1 MGYNDENEDTRES
14 EAMRKLFVGGLNRST
29 QEDSFFEHFSQFG
42 EIVDKVI
49 IVDPHT
55 KESRGFGFITYS
67 SSQSVENA
75 FKNRPHTIDNKP
87 LDIKRAMPRE
97 FNTAGAHAK
106 TKKLFI
112 GGIAPDTTED
122 TLRTYIESR
131 HSTDIGKIESVFIAT
146 DKETGKNKG
155 FGFLDCSDN
164 DFADRLAISESTCH
178 ISGKKMNIKKA
189 EPREGDEN
197 AGGGRGGGRGGM
209 RGGGRGRGSDR
220 GGGRGGFSRGGRGGG
235 RGGYGGN
242 DYAQNNQSYSTA
254 YPMQQNTGYGA
265 GAGGYGAAGGYG
277 QQDQGYGG
285 GYGQAAAGG
294 YGGYSQGG
302 DGGYG
307 QGGGGYGA
315 KPRGGAQGGAQRY
328 QPY

>member
-307 QGGGGYGA
+307 QGGGYGA